1 MNLDPDHDLDSWSEE
16 VSFYEQWIEA
26 KEEERRAIEE
36 RRRIEDIL
44 AKQFA
49 IPETLDNTANFEAD
63 GYKIKVEGRIN
74 RKINSEKLQEIAA
87 ENDLLAHLSA
97 LFRWKPEINASVWK
111 STDPAITTILLDAIT
126 STPGRPSFT
135 ITKKD

>member
-1 MNLDPDHDLDSWSEE
+1 MTL
-16 VSFYEQWIEA
+16 YQQWLTAKA
-26 KEEERRAIEE
+26 KEAEATAERRE
-36 RRRIEDIL
+36 IEDKL
-44 AKQFA
+44 VAQFNV
-49 IPETLDNTANFEAD
+49 PSTLDNTANFEAD

>member
-1 MNLDPDHDLDSWSEE
+1 VTL
-16 VSFYEQWIEA
+16 YQQWLTAKA
-26 KEEERRAIEE
+26 KEAEATAERRE
-36 RRRIEDIL
+36 IEDKL
-44 AKQFA
+44 VAQFNV
-49 IPETLDNTANFEAD
+49 PPTLDNTANFEAD
-63 GYKIKVEGRIN
+63 GFKIKVEGRIN

-111 STDPAITTILLDAIT
+111 STDPAITTLLLDAIT

>member
-1 MNLDPDHDLDSWSEE
+1 MTL
-16 VSFYEQWIEA
+16 YQQWLTAKA
-26 KEEERRAIEE
+26 KEAEATAERRE
-36 RRRIEDIL
+36 IEDKL
-44 AKQFA
+44 VAQFNV
-49 IPETLDNTANFEAD
+49 PSTLDNTANFEAD
-63 GYKIKVEGRIN
+63 GFKIKVEGRIN

>member
-1 MNLDPDHDLDSWSEE
+1 MTL
-16 VSFYEQWIEA
+16 YQQWLTAKA
-26 KEEERRAIEE
+26 KEAEATAERRD
-36 RRRIEDIL
+36 IEDKL
-44 AKQFA
+44 VAQFNV
-49 IPETLDNTANFEAD
+49 PSTLDNTANFEAD
-63 GYKIKVEGRIN
+63 GFKIKVEGRIN

>member
-1 MNLDPDHDLDSWSEE
+1 MTL
-16 VSFYEQWIEA
+16 YQQWLTAKA
-26 KEEERRAIEE
+26 KEAEATAERRE
-36 RRRIEDIL
+36 IEDKL
-44 AKQFA
+44 VAQLNV
-49 IPETLDNTANFEAD
+49 PPTLDNTANFEAE